1 MLTEVGKMDEGTL
14 EDAIALAASLHKGQV
29 DKAGQCY
36 ILHPLRVMLSL
47 DNDRARIAAVL
58 HDTVEDSGLT
68 LETIGARFGA
78 DIAEAV
84 DALTKREAEDY
95 PQFIERCGRNLLART
110 VKLADIGDNSNLAR
124 LAEVTPKDFERVEK
138 YRLAAERLREM
149 DR

>member
-1 MLTEVGKMDEGTL
+1 MDEGTL

-29 DKAGQCY
+29 DKAGQRY

-47 DNDRARIAAVL
+47 DDDRARIAAVL
-58 HDTVEDSGLT
+58 HDTVEDCGLT
-68 LETIGARFGA
+68 LETIGTRFGA

-84 DALTKREAEDY
+84 DALTKREGEDY
-95 PQFIERCGRNLLART
+95 TRFIERCGRNPLARK

-124 LAEVTPKDFERVEK
+124 LAELTPKDLERVEK
-138 YRLAAERLREM
+138 YRLAAERLRAM